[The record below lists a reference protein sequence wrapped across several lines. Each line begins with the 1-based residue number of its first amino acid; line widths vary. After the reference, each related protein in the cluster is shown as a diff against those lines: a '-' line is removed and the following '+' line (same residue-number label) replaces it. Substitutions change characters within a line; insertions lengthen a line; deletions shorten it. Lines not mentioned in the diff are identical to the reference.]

1 VADAANHQFFDRYSL
16 VHGAL
21 AVVLQ
26 ASKVPAL
33 PAIAGHVIFE
43 LGEDALKRNIKSI
56 WPDSRPDA
64 IENHVG
70 DIVSFNAGYV
80 ASYALSKSNA
90 GKVALTGFVMVA
102 AGVWIWN
109 LLQSHSWLSPS
120 SRATSPVATR
130 R

>member
-1 VADAANHQFFDRYSL
+1 MANDQNYHYFDRYSL

-26 ASKVPAL
+26 ASKVPAV
-33 PAIAGHVIFE
+33 PAMLGHVAFE
-43 LGEDALKRNIKSI
+43 MVEDGVKRKVKSI

-64 IENHVG
+64 IQNHVG

-80 ASYALSKSNA
+80 ASHALSKSPP
-90 GKVALTGFVMVA
+90 GKVALTGFVMLA

-109 LLQSHSWLSPS
+109 LLQHHSWLSPLQETGTG
-120 SRATSPVATR
+120 AIR

>member
-1 VADAANHQFFDRYSL
+1 VASDANYQFFDRYSL
-16 VHGAL
+16 VHGAVG
-21 AVVLQ
+21 AVFQ
-26 ASKVPAL
+26 ASKVPPLLAMSS
-33 PAIAGHVIFE
+33 HVVFE
-43 LGEDALKRNIKSI
+43 LGEDALKRHVKGI

-64 IENHVG
+64 IQNHVG

-80 ASYALSKSNA
+80 AAHALSKSNA

-120 SRATSPVATR
+120 PVETA
-130 R
+130 

>member
-1 VADAANHQFFDRYSL
+1 VTDDANHQFFDRYSL

-33 PAIAGHVIFE
+33 PAILGHAGFE
-43 LGEDALKRNIKSI
+43 LTEDALKRQVKSI

-64 IENHVG
+64 IQNHVG

-80 ASYALSKSNA
+80 AGYALSKSNA

-120 SRATSPVATR
+120 PRGSARATTR